1 MRNLKK
7 LLAVVSVAAIAMSFA
22 TSAFAADYEINGIKD
37 ATVEYANGTVTL
49 EDLGLEADKQYTVV
63 MFEVDPAQTPVTRDA
78 NGAPI
83 LDDTKIID
91 DATQNADAASNLLYV
106 NQGDKDATFW
116 DMLMPKGSALDA
128 GLYLIRIGGEDLA
141 KPLEIVL
148 EITTNV
154 TAENGVVTFEY
165 AAWADG
171 EKPLANKKVVL
182 GEAEGTISKDS
193 KLVIT
198 CGDVSKEYS
207 NLAEMLNLGGDVT
220 LDAENV
226 TFGVLLD
233 SDSELTGFEFNI
245 Q

>member
-22 TSAFAADYEINGIKD
+22 TSAFAAAYEINGID
-37 ATVEYANGTVTL
+37 GATVEYADGAVSL
-49 EDLGLEADKQYTVV
+49 DKLGLAADGQYTVV

-83 LDDTKIID
+83 LDDTKI
-91 DATQNADAASNLLYV
+91 NAVAASNLLYV

-116 DMLMPKGSALDA
+116 DVLMPKGSALDA
-128 GLYLIRIGGEDLA
+128 GLYLIRIGGEDLP

-148 EITTNV
+148 EISTNV

-182 GEAEGTISKDS
+182 GTTSGTISAES

-198 CGDVSKEYS
+198 CDGESKEYS
-207 NLAEMLNLGGDVT
+207 NLYGMFNVAGNVVI
-220 LDAENV
+220 DAADV

-233 SDSELTGFEFNI
+233 SDSELTGFDFNI

>member
-22 TSAFAADYEINGIKD
+22 TSAFAADYKINGID
-37 ATVEYANGTVTL
+37 GATVEYADGAVTL
-49 EDLGLEADKQYTVV
+49 EDLGLDADKQYTVV
-63 MFEVDPAQTPVTRDA
+63 MFEVDHSGTELTRE

-83 LDDTKIID
+83 LDDAKI
-91 DATQNADAASNLLYV
+91 NAVAASDLLYV
-106 NQGDKDATFW
+106 NQGDRDATFW
-116 DMLMPKGSALDA
+116 DLLMPRGSALGA

-141 KPLEIVL
+141 EPLEIVL
-148 EITTNV
+148 EIEASA
-154 TAENGVVTFEY
+154 TAEDGVVTFEY
-165 AAWADG
+165 AAWAD

-182 GEAEGTISKDS
+182 GTTSGTISAES

-198 CGDVSKEYS
+198 CDGESKEYS
-207 NLAEMLNLGGDVT
+207 NLYGMFNVEGDVVI
-220 LDAENV
+220 DAADV

-233 SDSELTGFEFNI
+233 SGSELTGFEFNI